1 MTLEELVENFEIL
14 GDWEERYRYIIDL
27 GRKLPAFPEEHR
39 TEVNKVRGCI
49 SQVWMVSDVTEGE
62 PPVIHFLAD
71 SDAAIVKG
79 LIGIVQHLYSG
90 KTAREILAL
99 PTDDIFEQLGLNSHL
114 TVNRR
119 NGFQSM
125 LTKIKQIAT
134 EQIA

>member
-1 MTLEELVENFEIL
+1 M
-14 GDWEERYRYIIDL
+14 
-27 GRKLPAFPEEHR
+27 
-39 TEVNKVRGCI
+39 
-49 SQVWMVSDVTEGE
+49 
-62 PPVIHFLAD
+62 IHFLAD